1 MPKEIMEYSE
11 DEVIVLIGKIEKICT
26 SLQNAKDS
34 LTSVKEIASSL
45 EGLNLSTD
53 TVLSN
58 IDKYLQEINSVVS
71 DINNFI
77 KEYESAEKK
86 NLSVLIKLLNS
97 GITLGTSFV
106 VDAIY
111 KFKEIS
117 LNMQKILNSDDEKIP
132 IFPDCYQSDRDRF
145 GKYRYG
151 KNSLSTDGCG
161 LFSCYYILKLLGN
174 KEITPEFLTEK
185 IYTGCR
191 DSFGSDG
198 SNFGALAQLLE
209 VFGAKV
215 VNRGYNV
222 NKTKTADEMR
232 EALKN
237 GCYVQVLVQQQIS
250 SGKCPFTSGGHF
262 ITLVK
267 LNDNGKVLVYDSY
280 GGNVYLDW
288 NGQITDNRAKYEEGF
303 DLEEEILP
311 WTTTYLIVDSEFR
324 DDGNDYTRLPE
335 IYEDKLPTLN
345 FEGYTTMLAGEGI
358 RKKEWI
364 LTEEVKNDSRSD
376 WKKYNRLNR

>member
-1 MPKEIMEYSE
+1 MSKEVMKYAEY
-11 DEVIVLIGKIEKICT
+11 EVTVLIGKIEKICT

-34 LTSVKEIASSL
+34 LTSVKEMASSL
-45 EGLNLSTD
+45 ERLNLSTD
-53 TVLSN
+53 TVLIN
-58 IDKYLQEINSVVS
+58 IDKYLHEINSVVS
-71 DINNFI
+71 DINNFT
-77 KEYESAEKK
+77 KEYEGAEKK

-97 GITLGTSFV
+97 GITLGTSLV

-117 LNMQKILNSDDEKIP
+117 LNMQEILNSDDEKIP

-174 KEITPEFLTEK
+174 KEITPEFLTEN
-185 IYTGCR
+185 IYKGN
-191 DSFGSDG
+191 SSGGSDG
-198 SNFGALAQLLE
+198 GNFGALAQLLE

-215 VNRGYNV
+215 LSRGYNV

-232 EALKN
+232 EALKS
-237 GCYVQVLVQQQIS
+237 GCYVQILVKQQIS

-280 GGNVYLDW
+280 GGNVYLEW
-288 NGQITDNRAKYEEGF
+288 NGKITDNRAKYEEGF

-335 IYEDKLPTLN
+335 VYGDKLPTLN
-345 FEGYTTMLAGEGI
+345 SEGYTTMLADEGI

>member
-1 MPKEIMEYSE
+1 MSKEIMKYAE
-11 DEVIVLIGKIEKICT
+11 DEVTALIGKIDKIRT

-45 EGLNLSTD
+45 ERLNLSTD
-53 TVLSN
+53 TVLIN
-58 IDKYLQEINSVVS
+58 IDKYLHEINSVVS
-71 DINNFI
+71 DINNFT
-77 KEYESAEKK
+77 KEYEGAEKK

-97 GITLGTSFV
+97 GITLGTSLV

-117 LNMQKILNSDDEKIP
+117 LNMQEILNSDDEKIP
-132 IFPDCYQSDRDRF
+132 IFPDCYQSDRERF

-174 KEITPEFLTEK
+174 KEITPEFLTEN
-185 IYTGCR
+185 IYKGN
-191 DSFGSDG
+191 SSGGSDG
-198 SNFGALAQLLE
+198 GNFGALAQLLE

-215 VNRGYNV
+215 LSRGYNV

-232 EALKN
+232 EALKS
-237 GCYVQVLVQQQIS
+237 GCYVQILVKQQIS

-280 GGNVYLDW
+280 GGNVYLEW
-288 NGQITDNRAKYEEGF
+288 NGKITDNRAKYEEGF

-335 IYEDKLPTLN
+335 VYGDKLPTLN
-345 FEGYTTMLAGEGI
+345 SEGYTTMLADEGI